1 MKSISS
7 TIVLAAV
14 LSLGVAASAGA
25 QTPGTPSTAG
35 DGQIS
40 PIHTPQSGNAAT
52 SPRAPG
58 GTGES
63 TVEGDNS
70 TIRGDR
76 SATVDQRT
84 GTAGTR

>member
-1 MKSISS
+1 MKLISS
-7 TIVLAAV
+7 TVVLAAA
-14 LSLGVAASAGA
+14 LSVGVAASAGA
-25 QTPGTPSTAG
+25 QTAGTPSTAG

-40 PIHTPQSGNAAT
+40 PIHTPQSGNPAA

-63 TVEGDNS
+63 TVRGDKS

-76 SATVDQRT
+76 AATVDQRT

>member
-1 MKSISS
+1 MKLMSPTVI
-7 TIVLAAV
+7 LAAV
-14 LSLGVAASAGA
+14 LSVGAVASAGA
-25 QTPGTPSTAG
+25 QTPGTPRTAG

-40 PIHTPQSGNAAT
+40 PIHTPQSGNPAA

-63 TVEGDNS
+63 TVQGDNS

-84 GTAGTR
+84 GTAGSK